1 MKDIE
6 EDRGLVYGRNESM
19 EDIEEDRGLVYGRN
33 ERMEDFGEDTSSRRK
48 LAFWKE

>member
-1 MKDIE
+1 MEDIE